1 MLNSRNK
8 IWKENKT
15 IKKQSKEYFTRF
27 PNEYIQGNIKTKF
40 GVSRKFYITY
50 ILIDKYRS
58 YEDYSWITIR
68 KVLDFYGYKTT
79 SRKPKAFKEILDVL
93 EYMINNQMIEVK
105 QDLDSLSYDTGI
117 EIKIISENFDSTEK
131 FGKLTSSQFDT
142 IMMADSSLNRENI
155 LVAFLYIN
163 SYIGCRPRQNDGSEY
178 ENAKDNP
185 EAFYRSIKHMAE
197 ELSMSKD
204 TINQCIE
211 YLTKSSDDIPA
222 LLIKREVGSVQPDK
236 TKPPQNV
243 PNIYVLNKEGYKQ
256 EIEWALSKMLEL
268 YKVEE
273 FYPIKSGNYRFK
285 RKEIDGTAN

>member
-1 MLNSRNK
+1 M
-8 IWKENKT
+8 ENKT
-15 IKKQSKEYFTRF
+15 IKKQNKEYFTRF

-68 KVLDFYGYKTT
+68 KVLEFYGYKTT

-117 EIKIISENFDSTEK
+117 EIKIFPKNFDSTEK
-131 FGKLTSSQFDT
+131 FAKLTSSQFDT

-185 EAFYRSIKHMAE
+185 EAFFKSIKHMAE

-222 LLIKREVGSVQPDK
+222 LLIKREVGSVQPAK
-236 TKPPQNV
+236 SKPPQNV

-256 EIEWALSKMLEL
+256 EIEWALNKMLEL
-268 YKVEE
+268 YKVDE
-273 FYPIKSGNYRFK
+273 FYPPKSGNYRFEN
-285 RKEIDGTAN
+285 KEV

>member
-1 MLNSRNK
+1 MNR
-8 IWKENKT
+8 KENII
-15 IKKQSKEYFTRF
+15 IKNIEKKKEYFTRF

-68 KVLDFYGYKTT
+68 KILEFYGYKTT

-117 EIKIISENFDSTEK
+117 EIKIIPQNFDSTEK
-131 FGKLTSSQFDT
+131 FAKLTSSQFDT

-222 LLIKREVGSVQPDK
+222 LLIKREVGSVRPDK
-236 TKPPQNV
+236 SKPPKNV

-256 EIEWALSKMLEL
+256 EIEWALNKMLEL
-268 YKVEE
+268 YKVDE
-273 FYPIKSGNYRFK
+273 FYPSKSGNYRFN
-285 RKEIDGTAN
+285 KE

>member
-163 SYIGCRPRQNDGSEY
+163 SYIGCRPRQNDGSQY

-185 EAFYRSIKHMAE
+185 EAFYRSIKNMSE

-204 TINQCIE
+204 TINQCIG
-211 YLTKSSDDIPA
+211 YLTKSTDNIPA
-222 LLIKREVGSVQPDK
+222 LLIKREVGSVQQDK
-236 TKPPQNV
+236 SKPPQNV

-256 EIEWALSKMLEL
+256 EIEWALNKMLEL
-268 YKVEE
+268 YKVDE
-273 FYPIKSGNYRFK
+273 FFPTKSGNYRF
-285 RKEIDGTAN
+285 E

>member
-1 MLNSRNK
+1 M
-8 IWKENKT
+8 
-15 IKKQSKEYFTRF
+15 
-27 PNEYIQGNIKTKF
+27 
-40 GVSRKFYITY
+40 
-50 ILIDKYRS
+50 IDKYRS

-68 KVLDFYGYKTT
+68 KVLNFYGYKTT
-79 SRKPKAFKEILDVL
+79 KNKPKAVKEILDVL

-117 EIKIISENFDSTEK
+117 EIKIIPENFDSSEK

-163 SYIGCRPRQNDGSEY
+163 SYIGCRPRQKDGSEY

-185 EAFYRSIKHMAE
+185 EAFFRSINNMAT

-236 TKPPQNV
+236 SKPPKNV
-243 PNIYVLNKEGYKQ
+243 PNIYVLNKKGYKQ
-256 EIEWALSKMLEL
+256 EIEWALNKMLEL
-268 YKVEE
+268 YKVDE
-273 FYPIKSGNYRFK
+273 FYPPKSGNYRFK
-285 RKEIDGTAN
+285 